1 MEFAAPTTIQ
11 ISLPA
16 EQLQLLEVVAKEL
29 NKANPKREW
38 LNMEE
43 VCNHFGVKES
53 TIYKWMKEY
62 QLPYSGISE
71 VKRFHIEKINKWF
84 LKFSSDDFAEGMK
97 IISKR
102 KAA

>member
-1 MEFAAPTTIQ
+1 MITPTTIAL
-11 ISLPA
+11 SLPA
-16 EQLQLLEVVAKEL
+16 EQLQLLEVVAKAL
-29 NKANPKREW
+29 NQANPQRQW

-43 VCNHFGVKES
+43 VCKHFGVKET
-53 TIYKWMKEY
+53 TIYKWMKDY
-62 QLPYSGISE
+62 QLPYSGIGE
-71 VKRFHIEKINKWF
+71 VKRFNIEKVNKWF